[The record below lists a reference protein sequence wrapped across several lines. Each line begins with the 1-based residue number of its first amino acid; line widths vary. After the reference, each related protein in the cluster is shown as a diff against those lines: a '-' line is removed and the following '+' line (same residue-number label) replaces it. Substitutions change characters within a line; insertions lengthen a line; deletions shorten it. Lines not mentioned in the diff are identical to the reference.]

1 MSEFER
7 LRDDVLVFYL
17 RLLAT
22 IGPRLAETRRRMA
35 QEWRDRLAEGRY
47 YVVVCG
53 EFRRGKSSL
62 LNALVERP
70 GLFPVDVDITTCAV
84 TILHWDSQEAAVVYF
99 AETSLDDPSSAAPP
113 ERITLDRI
121 EEFATE
127 QGNPDNDK
135 LVERIE
141 IGAPIPQ
148 LEPGLVLVD
157 TPGLGS
163 VNPGHNAAT
172 RAYLPRADAVLFV
185 SSATQP
191 LSESEL
197 GFLREALAK
206 RPVVVAAVTMIDKV
220 VNAAPVVAEAR
231 DRIAAEAAIAAD
243 DLVLVPVSALRKQQ
257 ALEEHDP
264 ARLARSGFPELETE
278 IWEGLAATCGAARI
292 QLSLTEWSKAL
303 AEVSAPVDND
313 LAALRGDAAKA
324 AAQLRERQDAYR
336 KLVADSHTWRRDL
349 LTDIRAAARPIQNEL
364 DDRLN
369 DIYFGFRDA
378 LQASDAET
386 RAPALIEQAPG
397 AMVDAANR
405 AVDALEGELTVIAER
420 YTARTELSIAISEAP
435 QAAIGSALAM
445 SAPNVQAKPQ
455 SYSRFREMWLGASAF
470 AGAGALIGAVGG
482 FVGSAVGGVVGF
494 FVGLFAGRGY
504 QRRRA
509 EEQRRLEYIADLRDR
524 VLPKIEASKRRLAQ
538 NVAEQVQNY
547 GQQLT
552 AELEDELRAK
562 GDSLAASIR
571 AMEDTQ
577 RQDAKGRAEKERLLA
592 GLQRELTALATELQ
606 ALSTRTDALSRR
618 RSGRPQPA

>member
-1 MSEFER
+1 MNEFER

-17 RLLAT
+17 RLIAI
-22 IGPRLAETRRRMA
+22 IGPRLAQTRRRMV

-99 AETSLDDPSSAAPP
+99 AETNLDDPSSATPP

-231 DRIAAEAAIAAD
+231 VRIAAE
-243 DLVLVPVSALRKQQ
+243 
-257 ALEEHDP
+257 
-264 ARLARSGFPELETE
+264 
-278 IWEGLAATCGAARI
+278 
-292 QLSLTEWSKAL
+292 
-303 AEVSAPVDND
+303 
-313 LAALRGDAAKA
+313 
-324 AAQLRERQDAYR
+324 
-336 KLVADSHTWRRDL
+336 
-349 LTDIRAAARPIQNEL
+349 
-364 DDRLN
+364 
-369 DIYFGFRDA
+369 
-378 LQASDAET
+378 
-386 RAPALIEQAPG
+386 
-397 AMVDAANR
+397 
-405 AVDALEGELTVIAER
+405 
-420 YTARTELSIAISEAP
+420 
-435 QAAIGSALAM
+435 
-445 SAPNVQAKPQ
+445 
-455 SYSRFREMWLGASAF
+455 
-470 AGAGALIGAVGG
+470 
-482 FVGSAVGGVVGF
+482 
-494 FVGLFAGRGY
+494 
-504 QRRRA
+504 
-509 EEQRRLEYIADLRDR
+509 
-524 VLPKIEASKRRLAQ
+524 
-538 NVAEQVQNY
+538 
-547 GQQLT
+547 
-552 AELEDELRAK
+552 
-562 GDSLAASIR
+562 
-571 AMEDTQ
+571 
-577 RQDAKGRAEKERLLA
+577 
-592 GLQRELTALATELQ
+592 
-606 ALSTRTDALSRR
+606 
-618 RSGRPQPA
+618 